1 MVTTSFESR
10 LIARIQRACVAA
22 ILAASVSCTLQEPV
36 VTDPLDPPDA
46 TADTLAISP
55 QNASVATGDSITFA
69 APGETVVGT
78 PVSGPVEWTVS
89 GGTGASV
96 TSAGTF
102 RASAGGDYVVQA
114 ARAGHSGRSRV
125 HVSGSSSA
133 LSSVRIAP
141 NVLTLQPGAA
151 FTLAVSGLLPDGT
164 VVPVSG
170 NWTATGGTITSG
182 GRYTAGSALGTFR
195 VVVTQQ
201 GGTLADTS
209 AITISSAAPTL
220 TAIELSPPT
229 VSLLPSASQQ
239 FSAIARMS
247 DGSTGTASIAWS
259 ATGGTISSS
268 GLYQA
273 GATTGTFRVVA
284 AQQGGTKADTAVV
297 TITAPPPTLQ
307 AIEVSPGSVSLAPS
321 ASQQFSAV
329 GRMSNGTSS
338 SVTVSWSATG
348 GTITSTGAYV
358 AGSIAGTFR
367 VIAAQQGG
375 AKADTA
381 NVTITAVTPPPTV
394 TLQAVVVS
402 PVNASLETGDTQ
414 QFSAAGRMSDG
425 STSSLAVA
433 WSATG
438 GSISSAGLYTAGSTA
453 GNYSVVARQQ
463 GGTLADTSLVT
474 VTVPAPT
481 LQAIVISPASIAL
494 TTGASQQ
501 FSATGRMSDGST
513 GSVSVTYSAT
523 GGSVNA
529 AGLFTAG
536 TVAGSYRVIAVQ
548 QGGSKADTAAVTIA
562 VPAPTL
568 SAIEISPGSVS
579 LVTGGSQ
586 QFSAVGRMSDGST
599 ASIPI
604 SWNATGGTVS
614 SSGAYVAGNTTGT
627 FRVIAGQQGGTRADT
642 SAVTITAPAPTF
654 TAVEVT
660 PATATVAAGA
670 TQQFSAIGR
679 MSDGSTSSVAVTWSA
694 TGGTVS
700 GTGLYT
706 AGATAGTYR
715 VIAVRQ
721 GDTKA
726 DTSAVTITVAAT
738 PTLSAVEVTPG
749 SASVGTGGTQQFSA
763 LGRMSD
769 NSTSAVT
776 VTWSATGG
784 TISTGGLYTAGS
796 TAGAY
801 RVIAVQQGGTRADT
815 AAVTVTAPVTG
826 GFTVTM
832 PEGPRVVLNTAYT
845 APTGSSI
852 AVAAGGNLQAAL
864 NGASCGDEVVLAAGA
879 TFTGNFVLPAKG
891 CGASNRIHV
900 RSAGTLPAEGQRMT
914 PAQAGSLAKLVSA
927 NSTPALQTASAASGY
942 RVMGVEITVSAG
954 AGTNYGIVA
963 LGNGETTLSQ
973 VPTDLILDRV
983 YIHGNPSQNVRRGV
997 ALNSRSTAIIDSY
1010 ISEIHESGADNQA
1023 ICGWTGPG
1031 PFKIEN
1037 NYLAAAGQNIMF
1049 GGSDPSIAN
1058 LSPSDIEIRHN
1069 HLFKPLAWQS
1079 QGWIVKNIVE
1089 FKHAQRVVV
1098 EGNVLENHWVGAQA
1112 GFAVVMFSV
1121 NQGQTA
1127 PWTVVQDILW
1137 RNNVLKNIPAGF
1149 NLAETNSHDNQIG
1162 QSARRIALVNN
1173 LLERVGE
1180 SAVGGVG
1187 RMVQVLGDINGVADV
1202 TVEHN
1207 TMVFSTAGG
1216 ATRNSFLMFSG
1227 PKAPRL
1233 TFRNNIAEMGSYGI
1247 IRVDDVG
1254 GSGTAG
1260 LNNSATPW
1268 QVLGNVFAGS
1278 TSGNAYPSGNPV
1290 AASTSVVGFSNA
1302 SGSDYS
1308 LSASSSYRGQA
1319 TDGTDPGYNRAALL
1333 TATQGVVLP

>member
-1 MVTTSFESR
+1 MSAGIFTKVGR
-10 LIARIQRACVAA
+10 PVC
-22 ILAASVSCTLQEPV
+22 ILAAVALIACAQSDALSDGLSPLVSSVEITPASVS
-36 VTDPLDPPDA
+36 
-46 TADTLAISP
+46 
-55 QNASVATGDSITFA
+55 
-69 APGETVVGT
+69 
-78 PVSGPVEWTVS
+78 
-89 GGTGASV
+89 
-96 TSAGTF
+96 
-102 RASAGGDYVVQA
+102 
-114 ARAGHSGRSRV
+114 
-125 HVSGSSSA
+125 
-133 LSSVRIAP
+133 
-141 NVLTLQPGAA
+141 
-151 FTLAVSGLLPDGT
+151 LAVSG
-164 VVPVSG
+164 V
-170 NWTATGGTITSG
+170 
-182 GRYTAGSALGTFR
+182 
-195 VVVTQQ
+195 
-201 GGTLADTS
+201 
-209 AITISSAAPTL
+209 
-220 TAIELSPPT
+220 
-229 VSLLPSASQQ
+229 QQ
-239 FSAIARMS
+239 FSVRATYV
-247 DGSTGTASIAWS
+247 DGSTG
-259 ATGGTISSS
+259 
-268 GLYQA
+268 
-273 GATTGTFRVVA
+273 
-284 AQQGGTKADTAVV
+284 
-297 TITAPPPTLQ
+297 
-307 AIEVSPGSVSLAPS
+307 
-321 ASQQFSAV
+321 
-329 GRMSNGTSS
+329 
-338 SVTVSWSATG
+338 
-348 GTITSTGAYV
+348 
-358 AGSIAGTFR
+358 
-367 VIAAQQGG
+367 
-375 AKADTA
+375 
-381 NVTITAVTPPPTV
+381 
-394 TLQAVVVS
+394 
-402 PVNASLETGDTQ
+402 
-414 QFSAAGRMSDG
+414 
-425 STSSLAVA
+425 
-433 WSATG
+433 
-438 GSISSAGLYTAGSTA
+438 
-453 GNYSVVARQQ
+453 
-463 GGTLADTSLVT
+463 
-474 VTVPAPT
+474 
-481 LQAIVISPASIAL
+481 
-494 TTGASQQ
+494 
-501 FSATGRMSDGST
+501 
-513 GSVSVTYSAT
+513 
-523 GGSVNA
+523 
-529 AGLFTAG
+529 
-536 TVAGSYRVIAVQ
+536 
-548 QGGSKADTAAVTIA
+548 
-562 VPAPTL
+562 
-568 SAIEISPGSVS
+568 
-579 LVTGGSQ
+579 
-586 QFSAVGRMSDGST
+586 
-599 ASIPI
+599 
-604 SWNATGGTVS
+604 
-614 SSGAYVAGNTTGT
+614 
-627 FRVIAGQQGGTRADT
+627 
-642 SAVTITAPAPTF
+642 
-654 TAVEVT
+654 VE
-660 PATATVAAGA
+660 
-670 TQQFSAIGR
+670 
-679 MSDGSTSSVAVTWSA
+679 
-694 TGGTVS
+694 
-700 GTGLYT
+700 
-706 AGATAGTYR
+706 
-715 VIAVRQ
+715 
-721 GDTKA
+721 
-726 DTSAVTITVAAT
+726 
-738 PTLSAVEVTPG
+738 
-749 SASVGTGGTQQFSA
+749 
-763 LGRMSD
+763 
-769 NSTSAVT
+769 T

-784 TISTGGLYTAGS
+784 TMSQSGSYTAGS
-796 TAGAY
+796 VPGSYSA
-801 RVIAVQQGGTRADT
+801 IAVHAVSGKADT